1 MNKYK
6 ILIICL
12 AVSITP
18 IMYDVYGWKGV
29 LSLLAFWLLGYI
41 VGRITTSIKD
51 SRTKEKQ

>member
-41 VGRITTSIKD
+41 LGRIFASIIH
-51 SRTKEKQ
+51 SCTKENE